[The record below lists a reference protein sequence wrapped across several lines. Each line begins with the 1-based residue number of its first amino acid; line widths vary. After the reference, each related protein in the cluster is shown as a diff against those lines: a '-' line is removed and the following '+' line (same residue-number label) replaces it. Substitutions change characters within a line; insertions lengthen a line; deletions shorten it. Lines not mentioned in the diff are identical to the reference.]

1 MTFHFSLCLL
11 FLIPTVLKASNTTTD
26 WPNFTYSNTTTYP
39 KNEWSGAVIQQV
51 ATLSVIIFLT
61 LVGNTIIVLVLS
73 LSRYRKRSSRVNIF
87 ILNLAIG
94 DLAVCLITMTS
105 ELLFEVFGEWKLG
118 PIACKVI
125 VYAQIVTLASTTF
138 ILTSMSYD
146 RYLAICR
153 PLRTTGGVAQAKK
166 LIVESWLLAF
176 LLAIPQIFIFVQVEE
191 RDLKTGAVLLKCESK
206 GYTALWQRKVYFT
219 WLTTYILIIPAI
231 CICYC
236 YINVLRTVWKAAKDH
251 QQKGSSSVFLR
262 RSQNANSMIPR
273 AKIKTLK
280 LTICIIAS
288 FIICWTP
295 YFIVNNVRIYS
306 NYTITVSKNVIL
318 GVQTLALLN
327 SALNP
332 IFYGYFNVHLRKDF
346 KEIVYRKK
354 DIGTCL
360 SQSCANAAGD
370 SWDTNCSASINNH
383 NPIQMRRHRSYNGR
397 SNAARNPY
405 STSSDRRRTRTNCDC
420 SEV

>member
-1 MTFHFSLCLL
+1 MAFHLSLWVL
-11 FLIPTVLKASNTTTD
+11 FILPKILVTANVTDEFNDTSTNTTI
-26 WPNFTYSNTTTYP
+26 WP

-51 ATLSVIIFLT
+51 VTLSVIILVT

-73 LSRYRKRSSRVNIF
+73 LSRYRNRSSRVNIF

-94 DLAVCLITMTS
+94 DLAVCCITMTS

-153 PLRTTGGVAQAKK
+153 PLRTTGGVTQAKR
-166 LIVESWLLAF
+166 LIIGSWLLAF
-176 LLAIPQIFIFVQVEE
+176 VFAIPQIFIFVQVEE
-191 RDLKTGAVLLKCESK
+191 RDAETGIIRQKCESK

-251 QQKGSSSVFLR
+251 HHKGSSSVFLR
-262 RSQNANSMIPR
+262 RSQNAASMIPR

-295 YFIVNNVRIYS
+295 YFIVNNIRIYS

-354 DIGTCL
+354 DLGTCL
-360 SQSCANAAGD
+360 MAQSCGAAVGGD
-370 SWDTNCSASINNH
+370 SWDTTYSASMNNH
-383 NPIQMRRHRSYNGR
+383 TPHPFRRHRSCSGRPNGR
-397 SNAARNPY
+397 SPTPAGEARRAKAPK
-405 STSSDRRRTRTNCDC
+405 CDC
-420 SEV
+420 ADV